1 MNRLYIALFCFTFC
15 TISFSQS
22 NHADSLVEFN
32 RLVKSLA
39 NNNNDSSKLN
49 TLFQI
54 HYYQQSLIGELN
66 EKNAKDFNTSY
77 TKQAINLAIALQKY
91 DTLKSL
97 TVDLGYIFDLTKHF
111 DSSFAYYS
119 NCLNIFEATNNYQL
133 TYSIAPNILYNNSQ
147 LQSVIE
153 ENNKQSISQ
162 KRKIDTLTSAA
173 IAVLIA
179 FILFL
184 IFFFIKSKR
193 NNSQLKIQKEEIEK
207 SKIEIDNSISYAQN
221 IQRSILFNE
230 QKLKEIFPESFVL
243 FMPRDKV
250 SGDFLW
256 ANRVGNQV
264 YIAVADCTGHG
275 VPGAL
280 LSIVGHFLFDA
291 VLLSTNENSPAKI
304 LDQLHLEIVKSLNQH
319 THLNS
324 HDGMDV
330 GLMKICLDSNELT
343 FAGAHRSLHHVRDKK
358 INTYKGTRKPIG
370 GAQIEYKNNFED
382 TIIKLEKGD
391 TIYCYSDGYADQM
404 GGEQRK
410 KFMTKH
416 LISLIENNSSNS
428 LTEQKEHYK
437 NTFLNHKGTQEQTDD
452 VLMIGIK
459 V

>member
-1 MNRLYIALFCFTFC
+1 MNRLYTVLFCFSFC

-22 NHADSLVEFN
+22 NHSDSIVEFN
-32 RLVKSLA
+32 RLIKSLE
-39 NNNNDSSKLN
+39 NNNNDTSKLS

-66 EKNAKDFNTSY
+66 EKNAKEFNTSY
-77 TKQAINLAIALQKY
+77 TKQGINLAIALQKY

-97 TVDLGYIFDLTKHF
+97 TVDLGYIFDLTKNF

-147 LQSVIE
+147 LQSIIE
-153 ENNKQSISQ
+153 ENNKQAVLQ
-162 KRKIDTLTSAA
+162 KRKIDMLTYAA
-173 IAVLIA
+173 IAVLMA
-179 FILFL
+179 FLIFL

-193 NNSQLKIQKEEIEK
+193 NNAQLKIQKEEIEK
-207 SKIEIDNSISYAQN
+207 SKTEIDNSISYAQN

-256 ANRVGNQV
+256 ANRIGNQV

-291 VLLSTNENSPAKI
+291 VLLSANENSPAKI
-304 LDQLHLEIVKSLNQH
+304 LDQLHFEIVKSLNQH

-343 FAGAHRSLHHVRDKK
+343 FAGAHRALHHIRDKK

-382 TIIKLEKGD
+382 IIIKLEKGD

-404 GGEQRK
+404 GGKQRK

-416 LISLIENNSSNS
+416 LISLIENNCDKP

-437 NTFLNHKGTQEQTDD
+437 NTFLNHKGTHEQTDD
-452 VLMIGIK
+452 VLMIG
-459 V
+459 VRV

>member
-1 MNRLYIALFCFTFC
+1 MNRIYIALLYFAFSIFA
-15 TISFSQS
+15 FSQT
-22 NHADSLVEFN
+22 NHSDSIVELN
-32 RLVKSLA
+32 RLISILEKDK
-39 NNNNDSSKLN
+39 NDTTKLN

-54 HYYQQSLIGELN
+54 HYYQQALIGELN

-77 TKQAINLAIALQKY
+77 TKQGINLAIALQKY

-97 TVDLGYIFDLTKHF
+97 TVDLGYIFDLTKNF

-153 ENNKQSISQ
+153 ENNKQSIIQ

-173 IAVLIA
+173 IGVLLA

-207 SKIEIDNSISYAQN
+207 SKTEIDNSISYAQN
-221 IQRSILFNE
+221 IQGSILFNE
-230 QKLKEIFPESFVL
+230 HKLKEIFPESFVL

-256 ANRVGNQV
+256 ANRLGNQV

-291 VLLSTNENSPAKI
+291 VLLGSNETSPAKI
-304 LDQLHLEIVKSLNQH
+304 LDHLHLEIVKSLNQH
-319 THLNS
+319 TNLNS

-330 GLMKICLDSNELT
+330 GLLKICLDKNELT
-343 FAGAHRSLHHVRDKK
+343 FAGAHRALQHVRDNK

-370 GAQIEYKNNFED
+370 GAQIEYKSNFED
-382 TIIKLEKGD
+382 TIIELVKGD

-404 GGEQRK
+404 GGEQKK
-410 KFMTKH
+410 KFMTKQ
-416 LISLIENNSSNS
+416 LITLIGNNCNRSLAD
-428 LTEQKEHYK
+428 QKEQYK
-437 NTFLNHKGTQEQTDD
+437 NTFLNYKGTHDQTDD

-459 V
+459 I

>member
-1 MNRLYIALFCFTFC
+1 MSRYLIVLLYLSFC
-15 TISFSQS
+15 ILGFSQS
-22 NHADSLVEFN
+22 NRTDSIAEFN
-32 RLVKSLA
+32 RLVTTLQ
-39 NNNNDSSKLN
+39 NNKNDTSKLN
-49 TLFQI
+49 TLFKI
-54 HYYQQSLIGELN
+54 HYYQQALIGELN
-66 EKNAKDFNTSY
+66 EKNAKEFNTNY

-97 TVDLGYIFDLTKHF
+97 TVDLGYIFDLTKNF

-147 LQSVIE
+147 LQSIIE
-153 ENNKQSISQ
+153 ENNKQSILQ
-162 KRKIDTLTSAA
+162 KRKIDMLTYMA
-173 IAVLIA
+173 IAVLMA
-179 FILFL
+179 FLLFL

-221 IQRSILFNE
+221 IQSSILFNE

-256 ANRVGNQV
+256 ANQVNNQV

-291 VLLSTNENSPAKI
+291 VLLGANGFSPAQI
-304 LDQLHLEIVKSLNQH
+304 LDQLHLEIVKALNQH

-330 GLMKICLDSNELT
+330 GLLKICLDKNELT
-343 FAGAHRSLHHVRDKK
+343 FAGAHRSMHHIRDNK
-358 INTYKGTRKPIG
+358 ISTYKGTRKPIG
-370 GAQIEYKNNFED
+370 GAQIEYKNNFQD
-382 TIIKLEKGD
+382 TIINLMKGD
-391 TIYCYSDGYADQM
+391 ILYCYSDGFADQM
-404 GGEQRK
+404 GGEKRK

-416 LISLIENNSSNS
+416 LVDLIESNCHKS
-428 LTEQKEHYK
+428 LADQKEQYK
-437 NTFLNHKGTQEQTDD
+437 NTFLNHKGKHEQTDD

-459 V
+459 I